1 MKIREILLENEEH
14 IKTYWAIMGIDIDS
28 YYRAFDDITK
38 DTNIIRRKSNIL
50 QLSSYVHSIL
60 IDGSWENLESD
71 PDFNRVYDELLDLYD
86 KIQDIYENK

>member
-38 DTNIIRRKSNIL
+38 DTNIIRRKVTYFNYQVTYIL
-50 QLSSYVHSIL
+50 Y
-60 IDGSWENLESD
+60 
-71 PDFNRVYDELLDLYD
+71 
-86 KIQDIYENK
+86 

>member
-60 IDGSWENLESD
+60 IDGS
-71 PDFNRVYDELLDLYD
+71 
-86 KIQDIYENK
+86 